1 MTDFA
6 AAFKAGQ
13 AAAKSAEIAKK
24 QIADVI
30 GAVAAGLQTATD
42 GKLTIF
48 EAESNSFAGSL
59 WATAQ
64 LANRLSGKT
73 DPAPVKERSIWAKN
87 LLAVDK
93 SSIRIAGWTVPHEGF
108 PCVLAYAGQEVR
120 CHDRG
125 ALEAAFADLLKDAW
139 VGDQLGGLLARE
151 VPQQFSDGDFE
162 RH

>member
-13 AAAKSAEIAKK
+13 AAAKSADVAKK

-30 GAVAAGLQTATD
+30 RAVAAGLQAATD
-42 GKLTIF
+42 GKLSIF
-48 EAESNSFAGSL
+48 EAEANSLALSV
-59 WATAQ
+59 WATVQ
-64 LANRLSGKT
+64 FGNRLSGKT
-73 DPAPVKERSIWAKN
+73 DPAPVKDRWIFAKN

-93 SSIRIAGWTVPHEGF
+93 GSIRIARWTVPHEGF

-120 CHDRG
+120 CHDRAG
-125 ALEAAFADLLKDAW
+125 LEAAFADLLKDAW

-151 VPQQFSDGDFE
+151 AQQPLSEGDLE
-162 RH
+162 PL

>member
-13 AAAKSAEIAKK
+13 AAAKSAVVARK

-30 GAVAAGLQTATD
+30 AAVGDSLHAATD

-48 EAESNSFAGSL
+48 EGESNSLAGSL

-64 LANRLSGKT
+64 FANRLSGKT
-73 DPAPVKERSIWAKN
+73 DPAPIKERSIWAKN
-87 LLAVDK
+87 LLAIDK
-93 SSIRIAGWTVPHEGF
+93 SSIRLARWTVPHEGF
-108 PCVLAYAGQEVR
+108 PCVLAYGGQEVR
-120 CHDRG
+120 CHDRA

-139 VGDQLGGLLARE
+139 VGDQLGKLLARE
-151 VPQQFSDGDFE
+151 VPQQLSDEDFE
-162 RH
+162 